1 MILLLNTAHVFWS
14 FQYDMLEPNFA
25 DYALTGNLNNNKNVG
40 RSIFTGILMAVGFGA
55 VGAFLLFEDYTTG
68 WIRLIL
74 LALAFLSLRTVLLL
88 WNMRVYFKRIE
99 M

>member
-1 MILLLNTAHVFWS
+1 
-14 FQYDMLEPNFA
+14 MLEPNFA

-55 VGAFLLFEDYTTG
+55 AGAFLLFEDYTTG

-74 LALAFLSLRTVLLL
+74 LALAFLLLRTVLLL